1 MDIYRTGKGV
11 KISVYEGQKK
21 DRSAYDFIVRYT
33 EPSKR
38 ERTPKHIHLI
48 VDLYLKWAGNKDLTL
63 KLRDHML
70 SVFQRIRP
78 ITSFPPQFQV
88 FTPAD
93 VDQFKRL
100 NGFGEYDVEFVL
112 TVSELLMIQ
121 ERTNYPLG
129 SMTQA
134 MYSAFGR
141 EDIFGVISAAS
152 FRGQPR

>member
-1 MDIYRTGKGV
+1 MDIYRTRKGV

-33 EPSKR
+33 EPLKR

-48 VDLYLKWAGNKDLTL
+48 VDLYLKWAGNRDLTL
-63 KLRDHML
+63 RLRDHML

-78 ITSFPPQFQV
+78 ITSLPPKFQV
-88 FTPAD
+88 FALAD
-93 VDQFKRL
+93 IDKFQGL
-100 NGFGEYDVEFVL
+100 DGFGEYDVEFVL
-112 TVSELLMIQ
+112 AVSELLMIQ
-121 ERTNYPLG
+121 EKTNYPHG

-134 MYSAFGR
+134 MYSAFGK

-152 FRGQPR
+152 FRGQVR

>member
-1 MDIYRTGKGV
+1 MDIYRTRKDV

-21 DRSAYDFIVRYT
+21 DRSAYDFIVKYT
-33 EPSKR
+33 EPLKR

-48 VDLYLKWAGNKDLTL
+48 VDLYLKWAGNRDLTL
-63 KLRDHML
+63 RLRDHML

-78 ITSFPPQFQV
+78 ITSLPPRFQV
-88 FTPAD
+88 FTSED
-93 VDQFKRL
+93 VEQFQGL

-112 TVSELLMIQ
+112 AVSELLMIQ
-121 ERTNYPLG
+121 EKTNYPFG

-134 MYSAFGR
+134 MYSAFGK

-152 FRGQPR
+152 FRGQVR